1 MAERGC
7 EYCADDQNMYFGHVV
22 QIGSSEASGRLLLKC
37 PRCGWLYERSPRGRN
52 DATRISAAEAATR
65 FLD

>member
-22 QIGSSEASGRLLLKC
+22 QIGSSEASGKVLLKC
-37 PRCGWLYERSPRGRN
+37 PHCEWLYETSPRGSN
-52 DATRISAAEAATR
+52 NATRISAAEAATR
-65 FLD
+65 SPD